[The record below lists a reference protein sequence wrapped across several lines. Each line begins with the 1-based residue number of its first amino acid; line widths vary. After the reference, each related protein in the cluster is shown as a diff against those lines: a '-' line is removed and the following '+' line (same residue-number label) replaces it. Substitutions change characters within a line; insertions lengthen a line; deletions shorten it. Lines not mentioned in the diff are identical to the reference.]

1 MARCS
6 MEELRE
12 QILGF
17 FFLFLFFAFLFFEM
31 TKRRCDDTNIIVLT
45 PMLNK

>member
-12 QILGF
+12 QILC
-17 FFLFLFFAFLFFEM
+17 FFLFLFFTFLFFEM

>member
-12 QILGF
+12 QILCL
-17 FFLFLFFAFLFFEM
+17 FLFLFFAFLFFEM
-31 TKRRCDDTNIIVLT
+31 TKRRCDNTNIIVLT

>member
-12 QILGF
+12 QIFL